1 MRILM
6 ISWEYPPVMV
16 GGLGIH
22 VNNLVNQ
29 LKKLGHDITVVT
41 RSVDAAAGTPQEITD
56 EIRDGVRVVSV
67 PLTPCAIDFT
77 TDLMAWT
84 LLMGSAMTHA
94 IHHLLQ
100 GSGPCSRLGAW
111 RPELVHGH
119 DWLVAVPAI
128 FAADECD
135 VPLVGTFH
143 ATEAGRNSG
152 WLSHPLNKQVHSA
165 EWWFAN
171 SCDSLIACSTSM
183 VTEIEEVFGRSDTG
197 SPGLCTI
204 HNIPNGIEP
213 AGWECARQPAHTS
226 SGPHLLYFGRLEW
239 EKGVHDIL
247 SSLPQLR
254 RRYPGIH
261 VTIAGKGMKED
272 WLKAEQRRHRLDGMV
287 EFTGHLQR
295 PDLKKLLSKADLAV
309 LPSRYEPFGI
319 VALEAAAAGIPIVA
333 AATGGLVNIVKNG
346 VTGWTYPP
354 GNIEDMV
361 ETIDEA
367 LQNASE
373 RNKRARA
380 NQAQLTDFQWDK
392 VASRTEKVYQAA
404 IQSGSR
410 NSHRKLPRPLIP
422 LRPLPLRDP
431 TTPVDVATTVPH

>member
-22 VNNLVNQ
+22 VNNLVHE
-29 LKKLGHDITVVT
+29 LKELGHEITVVT
-41 RSVDAAAGTPQEITD
+41 RSADAAAGTPREVTD
-56 EIRDGVRVVSV
+56 EMRDGVRVVSV
-67 PLTPCAIDFT
+67 PLTPFALEFT

-84 LLMGSAMTHA
+84 LLMGSAMTRA

-100 GSGPCSRLGAW
+100 GSGPCSTLGAW

-119 DWLVAVPAI
+119 DWLVAVPAV

-152 WLSHPLNKQVHSA
+152 WLSHPINKQVHSA

-183 VTEIEEVFGRSDTG
+183 VEEVAEVFGRADTG
-197 SPGLCTI
+197 SPGLCEI
-204 HNIPNGIEP
+204 HNIPNGIDP
-213 AGWECARQPAHTS
+213 TGWTCTRKPAHIS
-226 SGPHLLYFGRLEW
+226 SAPHILYFGRLEW

-247 SSLPQLR
+247 SCLPQLR

-261 VTIAGKGMKED
+261 ATIAGKGMKEG
-272 WLKAEQRRHRLDGMV
+272 WLKAKQRRHRLDGIV
-287 EFTGHLQR
+287 EFTGHLKR
-295 PDLKKLLSKADLAV
+295 PELKTLLSQADLAV

-333 AATGGLVNIVKNG
+333 AETGGLVNIVKDG
-346 VTGWTYPP
+346 TTGWTYPP
-354 GNIEDMV
+354 GIIEEMV
-361 ETIDEA
+361 ETIDTA
-367 LQNASE
+367 LQSASE
-373 RNKRARA
+373 RDKRARA
-380 NQAQLTDFQWDK
+380 NQTQLTNFQWSK
-392 VASRTEKVYQAA
+392 VASQTVEVYRAT
-404 IQSGSR
+404 IKSSCR

-422 LRPLPLRDP
+422 LRPLPLRDR